1 MPSFAHASKRRRELS
16 SDAWDTRRRRAK
28 SCGSVPANC
37 LISWNLPVEQAI
49 RIGSGTRRS
58 ASRRI
63 AARSQHTLPNR
74 RSRATAARHDGK
86 GLASPKHSE
95 LTRRQ
100 HHTSRGSPMAQLL
113 QNKVR
118 ALVSKKK
125 HRMREDGFDLDLTYV
140 TPRIIAM
147 GIPSVDY
154 QKVYRNRIEDV
165 ERFLETRHSTNYKV
179 YNLCSEMRNTYAMT
193 RFGGR
198 FERFPFDDHSPPPL
212 GLLYYFCESAH
223 RWLSQSK
230 ENVIAVH
237 CKAGKGRTGTCIS
250 AYFLYAR
257 LYRTPS
263 EAMGAYGSA
272 RTKNRKGVTIPSQRR
287 FVEYFGHCCERRHVV
302 DLDSVYTTHRFR
314 DEDLGGRGWGAPC
327 EQLLDQ
333 AWNARWRQQATDCP
347 APPRR
352 ALILKGVRST
362 VGFLDVYCGGCIYN
376 NLGGRLAKP
385 VPLTEEVHVSI
396 KGKKKGYGFWFHCSF
411 VEGSILRI
419 TKLQMDKAWK
429 DKAFPDDA
437 VIELVFETIR

>member
-1 MPSFAHASKRRRELS
+1 
-16 SDAWDTRRRRAK
+16 
-28 SCGSVPANC
+28 
-37 LISWNLPVEQAI
+37 
-49 RIGSGTRRS
+49 
-58 ASRRI
+58 
-63 AARSQHTLPNR
+63 
-74 RSRATAARHDGK
+74 
-86 GLASPKHSE
+86 
-95 LTRRQ
+95 
-100 HHTSRGSPMAQLL
+100 MAQLL

-165 ERFLETRHSTNYKV
+165 ERFLETRHSTKYKV
-179 YNLCSEMRNTYAMT
+179 YNLCSEVRNTYAMT

-223 RWLSQSK
+223 EWLSSHK
-230 ENVIAVH
+230 DHVIAVH

-257 LYRTPS
+257 LYRTPA
-263 EAMGAYGSA
+263 EAMEAYGNA
-272 RTKNRKGVTIPSQRR
+272 RTKNKKGVTIPSQRR

-327 EQLLDQ
+327 DHLLDQ
-333 AWNARWRQQATDCP
+333 AWNARWRRQATDCP

-352 ALILKGVRST
+352 VLMLKGVRST
-362 VGFLDVYCGGCIYN
+362 VGLVDVTCGSCVYRD
-376 NLGGRLAKP
+376 LGGRLTRT
-385 VPLTEEVHVSI
+385 VPLTEEVRVSI
-396 KGKKKGYGFWFHCSF
+396 KGKKGYGFWFHCSF

-419 TKLQMDKAWK
+419 TKQGLDKAWK

-437 VIELVFETIR
+437 AVELMFGPLTTR

>member
-1 MPSFAHASKRRRELS
+1 MGHASTALHIVRVGARQFLMRQ
-16 SDAWDTRRRRAK
+16 
-28 SCGSVPANC
+28 
-37 LISWNLPVEQAI
+37 LPVEQAI
-49 RIGSGTRRS
+49 RIGSGTRRP
-58 ASRRI
+58 APRRR
-63 AARSQHTLPNR
+63 AARAQPTLSQN
-74 RSRATAARHDGK
+74 ATAAR
-86 GLASPKHSE
+86 KH
-95 LTRRQ
+95 
-100 HHTSRGSPMAQLL
+100 GAAPMAQLL

-125 HRMREDGFDLDLTYV
+125 NRIREDGFDLDLTYV

-165 ERFLETRHSTNYKV
+165 ESFLNKRHSTNYKV

-223 RWLSQSK
+223 EWLSQSK
-230 ENVIAVH
+230 DNVIAVH

-257 LYRTPS
+257 LYRTPA
-263 EAMGAYGSA
+263 EAMEAYGNA

-302 DLDSVYTTHRFR
+302 DLDSAYTTHRFR
-314 DEDLGGRGWGAPC
+314 DEEIGNRGWGAPC
-327 EQLLDQ
+327 EHLLDQ

-352 ALILKGVRST
+352 VLVLKAVRST
-362 VGFLDVYCGGCIYN
+362 VGLVDVACGSCVYSG
-376 NLGGRLAKP
+376 LGGWLTSGWLTKM

-411 VEGSILRI
+411 VEGSTLRI
-419 TKLQMDKAWK
+419 TKHEMDKAWK
-429 DKAFPDDA
+429 DKALPDDA
-437 VIELVFETIR
+437 AVELIFQVTR

>member
-1 MPSFAHASKRRRELS
+1 
-16 SDAWDTRRRRAK
+16 
-28 SCGSVPANC
+28 
-37 LISWNLPVEQAI
+37 
-49 RIGSGTRRS
+49 
-58 ASRRI
+58 
-63 AARSQHTLPNR
+63 
-74 RSRATAARHDGK
+74 
-86 GLASPKHSE
+86 
-95 LTRRQ
+95 
-100 HHTSRGSPMAQLL
+100 MAQLL

-165 ERFLETRHSTNYKV
+165 ERFLETRHGDNYRV

-193 RFGGR
+193 RFCGR

-223 RWLSQSK
+223 EWLSQSK

-263 EAMGAYGSA
+263 EAMAAYGNA

-314 DEDLGGRGWGAPC
+314 DEEIGNRGWGAPC

-333 AWNARWRQQATDCP
+333 AWNARWRRQATDCP

-352 ALILKGVRST
+352 VLMLTGVRSA
-362 VGFLDVYCGGCIYN
+362 VGLVDVYCGGCIYSG
-376 NLGGRLAKP
+376 LGGRLTKM

-396 KGKKKGYGFWFHCSF
+396 KDKKKGYGFWFHCSF
-411 VEGSILRI
+411 VEGSMLRI
-419 TKLQMDKAWK
+419 TKHEMDKAWK
-429 DKAFPDDA
+429 DKGFLEDA
-437 VIELVFETIR
+437 SIELIFEPVRTR

>member
-1 MPSFAHASKRRRELS
+1 
-16 SDAWDTRRRRAK
+16 
-28 SCGSVPANC
+28 
-37 LISWNLPVEQAI
+37 
-49 RIGSGTRRS
+49 
-58 ASRRI
+58 
-63 AARSQHTLPNR
+63 
-74 RSRATAARHDGK
+74 
-86 GLASPKHSE
+86 
-95 LTRRQ
+95 
-100 HHTSRGSPMAQLL
+100 MAQLL

-154 QKVYRNRIEDV
+154 QKMYRNRIEDV
-165 ERFLETRHSTNYKV
+165 ERFLETRHGAAYKV
-179 YNLCSEMRNTYAMT
+179 YNLCSETRNTYAMT

-223 RWLSQSK
+223 EWLSASK
-230 ENVIAVH
+230 EHVIAVH

-257 LYRTPS
+257 IYRTPA
-263 EAMGAYGSA
+263 EAMEAYGSA
-272 RTKNRKGVTIPSQRR
+272 RTKNKKGVTIPSQRR
-287 FVEYFGHCCERRHVV
+287 FVEYFGHCCSRRDVV
-302 DLDSVYTTHRFR
+302 DLDSAYTTHRFR
-314 DEDLGGRGWGAPC
+314 DEEIGNRGWGAPC
-327 EQLLDQ
+327 EHLLDFE
-333 AWNARWRQQATDCP
+333 WNRRWRRQATDCP

-352 ALILKGVRST
+352 VLVLKAVRST
-362 VGFLDVYCGGCIYN
+362 VGLVDVTCGSCVYSG
-376 NLGGRLAKP
+376 LGGRLTRE

-419 TKLQMDKAWK
+419 TKHEMDKAWK
-429 DKAFPDDA
+429 IKAFPDDA
-437 VIELVFETIR
+437 SIELIFEPVRTR